1 MSVHYCLGLTD
12 GKFAERAD
20 PWDFGPLT
28 DELRNMG
35 VAEPLPP
42 LVRLPSF
49 AWTKPKELRSHLIA
63 HLQFL
68 NHVKAREFQE
78 SLGKSHLQQYGF
90 GQDPMICAMDSWS
103 PIGPGGGIFGDR
115 GLADSL
121 TGATALRSALDKG
134 GHIATGKGVN
144 VVIVDR
150 GLDQNTISDT
160 VARMVG
166 NHGLSNNDRDRE
178 VRGWPRYETATDR
191 ARKRICRTIL
201 PGTTG
206 SDHGY
211 MIARNIL
218 AIAPEATIWDPRSC
232 LSRTSRMRHQSV
244 DRIAAVPIDQMGL
257 RIAPDTVLGRRP
269 QE

>member
-12 GKFAERAD
+12 GKFAECAD

-35 VAEPLPP
+35 VAEPLAP

-49 AWTKPKELRSHLIA
+49 AWTKPKELQIPPDRPPAIPQSC
-63 HLQFL
+63 
-68 NHVKAREFQE
+68 E
-78 SLGKSHLQQYGF
+78 SPRIPGIPGKSHLQQYGF

-134 GHIATGKGVN
+134 GQIATGKGVN

-150 GLDQNTISDT
+150 GLDQNTIADT
-160 VARMVG
+160 VARMAR
-166 NHGLSNNDRDRE
+166 NRGLSNDHRDRE
-178 VRGWPRYETATDR
+178 VRGWPRLRNRDR
-191 ARKRICRTIL
+191 
-201 PGTTG
+201 
-206 SDHGY
+206 
-211 MIARNIL
+211 
-218 AIAPEATIWDPRSC
+218 
-232 LSRTSRMRHQSV
+232 
-244 DRIAAVPIDQMGL
+244 
-257 RIAPDTVLGRRP
+257 
-269 QE
+269 